1 MILAAQCRAARGLLR
16 WKQQD
21 LAARSDV
28 GLSTIKKFE
37 TEVTVPHKPTLKAL
51 KGAFEEAGVEFIER
65 DGSVGVMLNKSD

>member
-1 MILAAQCRAARGLLR
+1 MISAAQCRAARGLLR

-51 KGAFEEAGVEFIER
+51 KAAFEAAGIQFI
-65 DGSVGVMLNKSD
+65 DDNGIGVKLKAR